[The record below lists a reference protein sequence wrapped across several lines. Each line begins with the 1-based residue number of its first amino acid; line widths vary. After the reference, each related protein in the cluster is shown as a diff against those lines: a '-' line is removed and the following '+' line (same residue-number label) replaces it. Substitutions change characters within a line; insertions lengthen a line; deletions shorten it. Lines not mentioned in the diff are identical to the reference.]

1 MSHAQSQVE
10 PVIQELRIPAGIAGP
25 VEVTMDVRCFLVH
38 HAAGVLLID
47 AGPRGSGEAI
57 EAGLDRVGAGWDDIT
72 DVVLT
77 HWHPDHVD
85 GLAEVVARSP
95 QAEFWAGAADAP
107 EIRSAVP
114 LRPLVEG
121 DRVRN
126 LRVVQT
132 PGHTAGHISLL
143 HDGGMLFVGDSV
155 VTVGGVMRRAP
166 EQFTADSV
174 AAEESLLKLSLLEPD
189 RMLFSHGPEIA
200 DPAGELRRLLA
211 AVNDG

>member
-1 MSHAQSQVE
+1 M
-10 PVIQELRIPAGIAGP
+10 
-25 VEVTMDVRCFLVH
+25 
-38 HAAGVLLID
+38 
-47 AGPRGSGEAI
+47 
-57 EAGLDRVGAGWDDIT
+57 
-72 DVVLT
+72 
-77 HWHPDHVD
+77 
-85 GLAEVVARSP
+85 ARSP
-95 QAEFWAGAADAP
+95 QAEFWAGRGGR
-107 EIRSAVP
+107 IRKFRSAVP

-155 VTVGGVMRRAP
+155 GTVGGVMRRAP
-166 EQFTADSV
+166 EQFTADSA

-200 DPAGELRRLLA
+200 DPVGELRRLLA